1 MIIPTVQW
9 AFVSGA
15 SAAILFKLVIAAAR
29 DASIRGTGRASV
41 PSDWPRDLQ

>member
-15 SAAILFKLVIAAAR
+15 SAAILFKLVIAAR